1 MKGLKLFSLMLIL
14 LAFCVTTTSCSSDND
29 DDEPGVKTGIVGT
42 WVVEGSNDSNYTSYT
57 FDTDGSGVC
66 FEKYTSGSM
75 TLTDSWGFVYAY
87 DEENK
92 SLQLYPEGDTTVYR
106 YTVNL
111 TGKTLMLTRGS
122 SVLILIKQ

>member
-1 MKGLKLFSLMLIL
+1 MKELKLFSLMLML
-14 LAFCVTTTSCSSDND
+14 FAFCVTSTSCSSD
-29 DDEPGVKTGIVGT
+29 DDEPGTGESNIVGT
-42 WVVEGSNDSNYTSYT
+42 WVVEGSDDTNYTSYT
-57 FDTDGSGVC
+57 FDSDGSGVC

-87 DEENK
+87 DEESK

-111 TGKTLMLTRGS
+111 TGNTLMLTRNNQ
-122 SVLILIKQ
+122 VLILIKQ

>member
-1 MKGLKLFSLMLIL
+1 MKELKLFSLMLML
-14 LAFCVTTTSCSSDND
+14 FAFCVTSTSCSSDE
-29 DDEPGVKTGIVGT
+29 DEPGTGESNIVGT
-42 WVVEGSNDSNYTSYT
+42 WVVEGSDDTNYTSYT
-57 FDTDGSGVC
+57 FDSDGSGVC

-87 DEENK
+87 DEESK

-111 TGKTLMLTRGS
+111 TGNTLMLTRNNQ
-122 SVLILIKQ
+122 VLILIKQ

>member
-1 MKGLKLFSLMLIL
+1 MLF
-14 LAFCVTTTSCSSDND
+14 AFCMTSTSCSSD
-29 DDEPGVKTGIVGT
+29 DDEPDAGKSNIVGT
-42 WVVEGSNDSNYTSYT
+42 WVVEGSNDTNYTSYT
-57 FDTDGSGVC
+57 FDSNGSGVC
-66 FEKYTSGSM
+66 FEKYVSGSM

-111 TGKTLMLTRGS
+111 TGNTLMLTRNNK
-122 SVLILIKQ
+122 VLILIKQ